1 MLVNNAFVISNS
13 VPKMSKMNKM
23 LKFLKIKNNKI
34 IEISIIYYNKLKEKN
49 VYLKNVESTIF
60 KNINIGLKL
69 WKV

>member
-1 MLVNNAFVISNS
+1 
-13 VPKMSKMNKM
+13 M